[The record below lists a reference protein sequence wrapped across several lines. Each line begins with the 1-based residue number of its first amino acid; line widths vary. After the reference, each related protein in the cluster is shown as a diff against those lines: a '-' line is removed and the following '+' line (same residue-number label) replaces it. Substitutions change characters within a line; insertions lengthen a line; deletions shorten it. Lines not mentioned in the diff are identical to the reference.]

1 MGGVVPAAGSALA
14 CTCGSVADG
23 TAGIVWGADVAPW
36 EASGAAGGAG
46 AGLGS
51 GAHGI
56 GECGLGDG
64 GSGGGVEGMG
74 QRLERQLALLRALHH
89 EDVRR

>member
-14 CTCGSVADG
+14 FTCGSVADG

-36 EASGAAGGAG
+36 EASGAAGWAG

-51 GAHGI
+51 GGMGSANA
-56 GECGLGDG
+56 
-64 GSGGGVEGMG
+64 GSGTAVV
-74 QRLERQLALLRALHH
+74 LELLFRFLLP
-89 EDVRR
+89 RREIPPRREHDQ

>member
-46 AGLGS
+46 LFKVYVYSGS
-51 GAHGI
+51 H
-56 GECGLGDG
+56 DK
-64 GSGGGVEGMG
+64 
-74 QRLERQLALLRALHH
+74 LR
-89 EDVRR
+89 